1 MLSLE
6 ACLVIIS
13 LSLICAENKKANHQ
27 NKDDCKKE
35 IVPVIFKVNINS

>member
-27 NKDDCKKE
+27 NKDDCKKRDRASH
-35 IVPVIFKVNINS
+35 F